1 MNTTTHII
9 HNQVDEAVVYLDNY
23 ANAQTTIDTNETTT
37 HLTTEYLNNLFM
49 NWANYTANEFMRKT
63 SPVYIKSKLK
73 QILVPIKSNI
83 ILQPMTAC
91 ELKNRG
97 ENLSINYSFNTT
109 LFGNVLIASTTVGIC
124 YIAFFDDDETTALS
138 LLKLQFTTAHYAP
151 VDTEALHERAIQAIN
166 ANTFNS
172 ITPIILHLK
181 GTPFQLNVWNALL
194 KIPVGNLCTY
204 STIAQ
209 YINSPKAHRA
219 VGTAIGSNPV
229 AVLIP
234 CHRVVQATGAMG
246 GYMWGITRKKI
257 LIGVEDIKS

>member
-1 MNTTTHII
+1 MNTTTHSIYNQI
-9 HNQVDEAVVYLDNY
+9 HEAVVYLDNY
-23 ANAQTTIDTNETTT
+23 ANVQTTIDTNEITI
-37 HLTTEYLNNLFM
+37 HLTTEYLTNLFM
-49 NWANYTANEFMRKT
+49 NWAGCTANEFIRKT
-63 SPVYIKSKLK
+63 SPFYIKSKLK

-83 ILQPMTAC
+83 ILQPMTAS

-124 YIAFFDDDETTALS
+124 YIAFFDDDEATALS
-138 LLKLQFTTAHYAP
+138 LLKLQFTTAHCAP
-151 VDTEALHERAIQAIN
+151 VDTNALHERAVQAIN
-166 ANTFNS
+166 ANTVNS
-172 ITPIILHLK
+172 TTLITLHVK
-181 GTPFQLNVWNALL
+181 ATPFQLNVWNTLL

-219 VGTAIGSNPV
+219 VGTAIGSNPI

-234 CHRVVQATGAMG
+234 CHRVVQGTGAMG
-246 GYMWGITRKKI
+246 GYMWGTIRKKT